1 MESNPLHPLVIP
13 LYGSTTH
20 FPWGTPGQ
28 QSLAAHVGSL
38 NRFGAIDPEKPYSEF
53 VITTHSQHSEAVLAS
68 TPSVSLREHIHNQ
81 VIEVDSSV
89 VDFYSKLHAKGIPYS
104 LKIACVS
111 TPQSL
116 HAHPSDATVKA
127 FASQEP
133 SSGMDTTSK
142 SVMLVALS
150 KVDMLFGF
158 QAASDIVNELSRVPE
173 FAAAVGRTE
182 TDQFVHIVKSAKV
195 KHSHIRVIFTNLF
208 SRTREFMQKCL
219 CATIERMER
228 MPEDALTEK
237 DMQLVELHK
246 LYPDDPAC
254 FSVYFLNH
262 IHLEPGNAV
271 FVHPQEPYSILKGQY
286 IEASSCS
293 ESSVDGGLTN
303 EEVRIPQFLESLSY
317 DDSAVEVSVAKTMSF
332 INTMNQLNARVS
344 SFVSSEDLT
353 FCPFVANLQ
362 VSDGERFSDSGVSF
376 VPPVPDFQLLEFKL
390 PHNTAQQ
397 MAETMYVFL
406 LLFAYLQNCSVC
418 IRSVQNQNLTRLT
431 FTLLSISTSLDL
443 LGFA

>member
-20 FPWGTPGQ
+20 FSWGTPGQ
-28 QSLAAHVGSL
+28 HSLAAHVGSL

-53 VITTHSQHSEAVLAS
+53 VITTHSHHSEAVLAS
-68 TPSVSLREHIHNQ
+68 APSVPLREHIHNQ
-81 VIEVDSSV
+81 VIEVESSM

-116 HAHPSDATVKA
+116 HAHPSNATIKA

-133 SSGMDTTSK
+133 SSGMGSTSK

-219 CATIERMER
+219 CATIERLER

-237 DMQLVELHK
+237 DIQLVELHK

-262 IHLEPGNAV
+262 VHLEPGNAV
-271 FVHPQEPYSILKGQY
+271 FVHPQELYSILKGQY

-317 DDSAVEVSVAKTMSF
+317 DDSAVEVSAAKTMSF
-332 INTMNQLNARVS
+332 INTMNQLNAPVS
-344 SFVSSEDLT
+344 SFLNSEDLT
-353 FCPFVANLQ
+353 FALVSQIYRFRTENDSATLECP
-362 VSDGERFSDSGVSF
+362 SF
-376 VPPVPDFQLLEFKL
+376 HQFQTSSCL
-390 PHNTAQQ
+390 NS
-397 MAETMYVFL
+397 
-406 LLFAYLQNCSVC
+406 NCRA
-418 IRSVQNQNLTRLT
+418 I
-431 FTLLSISTSLDL
+431 LLSKWWRQCMFFFFVVVCLSAKLQCL
-443 LGFA
+443 Y